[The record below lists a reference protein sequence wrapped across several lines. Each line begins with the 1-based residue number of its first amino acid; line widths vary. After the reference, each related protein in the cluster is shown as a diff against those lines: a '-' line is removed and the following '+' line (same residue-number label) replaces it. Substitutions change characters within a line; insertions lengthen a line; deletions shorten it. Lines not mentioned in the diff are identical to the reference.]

1 MRVEQDDITSLIIP
15 VPEAAFVQPFR
26 VKYLQRPSVTMP
38 PHVTLHAPFKLRS
51 AMDQK
56 VLSALAQLFAA
67 QGQFR
72 FTLARTVRFSETG
85 VFYLTPEPAEPFLA
99 LSRAI
104 QAQYPDRL
112 SDHPRPIVHLTLALS
127 NSEGL
132 DDIETEFHR
141 VYGGHLPVKAVA
153 REVSLY
159 ERHGNAWVKSADFGL
174 AHNGMSW
181 A

>member
-1 MRVEQDDITSLIIP
+1 MQPTASRCALAAADAHVWAAKHYSRVPGMRVEQDDITSLIIP

-85 VFYLTPEPAEPFLA
+85 VFYLTP
-99 LSRAI
+99 
-104 QAQYPDRL
+104 
-112 SDHPRPIVHLTLALS
+112 
-127 NSEGL
+127 
-132 DDIETEFHR
+132 
-141 VYGGHLPVKAVA
+141 
-153 REVSLY
+153 
-159 ERHGNAWVKSADFGL
+159 
-174 AHNGMSW
+174 
-181 A
+181 